1 MSAMFTL
8 CMITHRRGA
17 TGKNPLRGGS
27 RGNGAASAAP
37 AAYERHETAF
47 LRCVTGAGCAPAG

>member
-1 MSAMFTL
+1 MFTL